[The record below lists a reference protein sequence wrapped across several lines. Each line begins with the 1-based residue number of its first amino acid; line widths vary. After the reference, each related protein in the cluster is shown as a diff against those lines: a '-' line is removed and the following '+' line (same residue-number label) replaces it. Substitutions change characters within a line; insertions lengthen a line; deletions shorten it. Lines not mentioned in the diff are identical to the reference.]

1 MQRETTDVLVVGAG
15 PAGLIASALL
25 SRAGISSL
33 TVTKYGST
41 ADSPRAHVVNQRSNE
56 VFRDLGIDQ
65 RVMVNA
71 MPQAM
76 MAIQP
81 FATSFAGREICRMTS
96 FGGGDRDRDYRA
108 ASPTEM
114 CNAGQHALEPILLDA
129 VREAGGDVRFDH
141 EVVAVSQT
149 AAHASAVVHNRRAG
163 GEYEI
168 EAKYIIGCDGGRS
181 LVGEQ
186 GGFAFE
192 GTAAL
197 GDAITVWIE
206 ADLSKYA
213 AHRCG
218 ALFWVCGPGSDDVF
232 SAWTCVRPFTEWS
245 TIFIQHGLAPIDRSE
260 ATVMAKVRAAI
271 GDPDVDVRI
280 KKISSWQIHNVVAEQ
295 YRHGRLFLAG
305 DAAHRHPPANG
316 LGMNTSIQ
324 DAYNLVWKLALVL
337 NGGAG
342 DGLLDTYQDERRP
355 EGRKI
360 VDRAIRSVGEML
372 PFIEALGFRGDQ
384 TYDEAMA
391 ILGHLH
397 GPAGENRRQALLAAM
412 DLLNGQFNAHGVEMG
427 QRYESAA
434 VINDDTPY
442 PTDGREPD
450 LYYVPTTHPGAHVPH
465 VWLERDTAP
474 VSTLDLCAYDRFTLI
489 TGIDGHAWNV
499 AAANVG
505 AELNVPIDAV
515 CVGLGQ
521 PANDALGAWTRARE
535 ITDGGCVLVRPD
547 RFVAWRSAGTVTN
560 PTSTLREVMAQ
571 ILDRPK

>member
-1 MQRETTDVLVVGAG
+1 M
-15 PAGLIASALL
+15 S
-25 SRAGISSL
+25 
-33 TVTKYGST
+33 
-41 ADSPRAHVVNQRSNE
+41 
-56 VFRDLGIDQ
+56 
-65 RVMVNA
+65 
-71 MPQAM
+71 
-76 MAIQP
+76 
-81 FATSFAGREICRMTS
+81 
-96 FGGGDRDRDYRA
+96 
-108 ASPTEM
+108 
-114 CNAGQHALEPILLDA
+114 
-129 VREAGGDVRFDH
+129 
-141 EVVAVSQT
+141 
-149 AAHASAVVHNRRAG
+149 
-163 GEYEI
+163 
-168 EAKYIIGCDGGRS
+168 GRS
-181 LVGEQ
+181 
-186 GGFAFE
+186 
-192 GTAAL
+192 
-197 GDAITVWIE
+197 
-206 ADLSKYA
+206 
-213 AHRCG
+213 
-218 ALFWVCGPGSDDVF
+218 
-232 SAWTCVRPFTEWS
+232 TEWS
-245 TIFIQHGLAPIDRSE
+245 TIFIQHGLTPIDRSE
-260 ATVMAKVRAAI
+260 ATVLAKVRAAI

-295 YRHGRLFLAG
+295 YRRGRLFLAG

-391 ILGHLH
+391 ILDHLH
-397 GPAGENRRQALLAAM
+397 GPDGEDRRQALLAAM

-434 VINDDTPY
+434 VIDDGTPY
-442 PTDGREPD
+442 PTDDRDPD

-499 AAANVG
+499 AAANVRGG
-505 AELNVPIDAV
+505 AERADRRGLVSVSDSTTTTCSEHGPAPARSPTADACWYAPIDSSH
-515 CVGLGQ
+515 
-521 PANDALGAWTRARE
+521 GAA
-535 ITDGGCVLVRPD
+535 P
-547 RFVAWRSAGTVTN
+547 GTVTN